1 MTGKRGLKKLKS
13 RAGESIAETLV
24 ALLISALALLMLAG
38 AVSSAA
44 RVVTGSSNK
53 LKEYY
58 AADRNLATYETAKGT
73 VTITVKPTVS
83 TDAPTPLFEKV
94 VNYYEN
100 ATLGSTNV
108 VAYAMPGD

>member
-58 AADRNLATYETAKGT
+58 AADRNLATRSGT
-73 VTITVKPTVS
+73 NTCAIRIKSDTVS
-83 TDAPTPLFEKV
+83 QTVEDVK
-94 VNYYEN
+94 YYEN
-100 ATLGSTNV
+100 TTLGSTKV
-108 VAYAMPGD
+108 VAYSKD

>member
-53 LKEYY
+53 LKQYY
-58 AADRNLATYETAKGT
+58 AADRNLATHSGT
-73 VTITVKPTVS
+73 NTCEISIKSDTVS
-83 TDAPTPLFEKV
+83 QTVEDVK
-94 VNYYEN
+94 YYEN
-100 ATLGSTNV
+100 TTLGSTKV
-108 VAYAMPGD
+108 VAYSKD